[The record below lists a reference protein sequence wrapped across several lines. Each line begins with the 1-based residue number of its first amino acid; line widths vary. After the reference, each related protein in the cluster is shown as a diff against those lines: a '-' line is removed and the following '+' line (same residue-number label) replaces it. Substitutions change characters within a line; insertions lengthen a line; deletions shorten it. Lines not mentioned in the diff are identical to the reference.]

1 MADVTASREDVDLE
15 RLRLETEKL
24 RLEVEA
30 LRKRTPWS
38 ALSGQIVPVATIL
51 LGIASFWWGVR
62 QYENEQEKNRSARQ
76 EQSLSEKAAAERA
89 FMQPWL
95 QSQRDAYAKAL
106 AAAANIANTSDPKK
120 RSEAIEDFWRLYHG
134 EMIPVET
141 KTVSG
146 AMVAFGQ
153 CLDRPDPCD
162 RKTLNERTRALATAM
177 AKSMAATASMT
188 YSQFVDNRFEYT
200 AGQ

>member
-1 MADVTASREDVDLE
+1 MLSREDVEVE

-24 RLEVEA
+24 RLEVDA
-30 LRKRTPWS
+30 LRNRTAWS

-51 LGIASFWWGVR
+51 LGIVSFWWGVR
-62 QYENEQEKNRSARQ
+62 QYEDEQRKNRDARL
-76 EQSLSEKAAAERA
+76 EQSQTEKAAAERA

-95 QSQRDAYAKAL
+95 QSQRDAYARAL
-106 AAAANIANTSDPKK
+106 TAAANIANTSDPKK
-120 RSEAIEDFWRLYHG
+120 RQEAIDEFWRLYHG

-153 CLDRPDPCD
+153 CLPAVCD
-162 RKTLNERTRALATAM
+162 RNTLNERTRALATAM

-188 YSQFVDNRFEYT
+188 YAEFVDNRFEYS
-200 AGQ
+200 AGR